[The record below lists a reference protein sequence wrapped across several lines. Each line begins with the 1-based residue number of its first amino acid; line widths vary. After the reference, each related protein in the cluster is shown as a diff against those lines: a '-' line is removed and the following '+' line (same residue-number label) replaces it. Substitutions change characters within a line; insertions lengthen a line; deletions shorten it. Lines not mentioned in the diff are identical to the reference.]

1 MQTKDKTLGKASEI
15 NEMELFLFSIQKK
28 LSNQDAF
35 GNSVGE
41 NLFSESHPMLLIW
54 KISPLIVLISVV

>member
-28 LSNQDAF
+28 LPNQDAF

-41 NLFSESHPMLLIW
+41 NLFSESHPMLLI
-54 KISPLIVLISVV
+54 

>member
-15 NEMELFLFSIQKK
+15 AEMELFLFSIQKK
-28 LSNQDAF
+28 LPNQDAF

-41 NLFSESHPMLLIW
+41 NFFSESHPMLLI
-54 KISPLIVLISVV
+54 